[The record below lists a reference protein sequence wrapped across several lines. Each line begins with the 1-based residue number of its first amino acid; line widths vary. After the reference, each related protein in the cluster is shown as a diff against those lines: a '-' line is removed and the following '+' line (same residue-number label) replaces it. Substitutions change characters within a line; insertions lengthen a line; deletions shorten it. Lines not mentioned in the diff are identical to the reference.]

1 MKILGIESSC
11 DDTSISIIDN
21 NKNILANET
30 ISQNQ
35 IHKDYKGVV
44 PELAARNH
52 VLYIDK
58 ILKRI
63 LKKQQLRITDIG
75 LIAATVGPGLVGGL
89 LVGLT
94 FAKTLSQVNAI
105 PFIGVN
111 HLEGHALTARL
122 ANKVEYPFLLLLV
135 SGGHSNFYFISGIND
150 YKFLGG
156 TLDDALGEAFDK
168 VANILG
174 LDFPGGSQLESLAL
188 KGECKKISLPK
199 PLINTKSLDMS
210 FSGLKTAALN
220 CKSEI
225 EKNIISRSDLAA
237 SFQKSVADVL
247 CKKIS
252 LAIDVSNKKFFNY
265 KNVVVSGGVAANS
278 YLRKKILETVKLKN
292 KLAFFPPTDLCTDN
306 GAMIAWAGY
315 ELYSAGVKS
324 KLNIKAKPRWPL
336 ESIGERV

>member
-11 DDTSISIIDN
+11 DDTSISIVDN
-21 NKNILANET
+21 DKNIIANET
-30 ISQNQ
+30 LSQNQ

-58 ILKRI
+58 ILKLI
-63 LKKQQLRITDIG
+63 LKQNQIRITDID
-75 LIAATVGPGLVGGL
+75 LIAATVGPGLIGGL

-111 HLEGHALTARL
+111 HLEGHALTIRL
-122 ANKVEYPFLLLLV
+122 TNEVEYPFLLLLV
-135 SGGHSNFYFISGIND
+135 SGGHSNFYFISNVNS

-168 VANILG
+168 VANILELG
-174 LDFPGGSQLESLAL
+174 FPGGPQLELLAQ
-188 KGECKKISLPK
+188 KGDYKKISLPK
-199 PLINTKSLDMS
+199 PLINSKNLDMS
-210 FSGLKTAALN
+210 FSGLKTAVLN
-220 CKSEI
+220 NSKKG
-225 EKNIISRSDLAA
+225 KNDISNSDLAA
-237 SFQKSVADVL
+237 SFQKSVAEVL

-252 LAIDVSNKKFFNY
+252 LAIDISNKESFNF
-265 KNVVVSGGVAANS
+265 KNVVVSGGVAANN
-278 YLRKKILETVKLKN
+278 YLRKKIINTVKSKG
-292 KLAFFPPTDLCTDN
+292 KSIFFPPPNLCTDN

-315 ELYSAGVKS
+315 ELYRAGLKS
-324 KLNIKAKPRWPL
+324 KLNMKAKPRWPL
-336 ESIGERV
+336 ENVRERL